1 MKILP
6 VSVSVEPE
14 EASSIFNAYD
24 TLRAALFFYL
34 KEIDIPQGTLDDLS
48 VLDYHI
54 SSLRD
59 GILRQVMQE

>member
-6 VSVSVEPE
+6 VSVTVEPDE
-14 EASSIFNAYD
+14 ISAILNGYD

-34 KEIDIPQGTLDDLS
+34 KEIDIPKGTLDNLS

-54 SSLRD
+54 SSLRE
-59 GILRQVMQE
+59 GILRQVIQE